1 MPPPPVLT
9 GRFAAAELGSTVYD
23 SNDLSTVRGGSL
35 ALLEIVRRVGERLE
49 KVFGSR
55 YRRLSSGA
63 SDLVYEIKGV
73 DGQSESALRRD
84 VAAVLEE
91 SRNQFWRLGESEAY
105 VKLADFT
112 FLDAAV
118 STDAMAA
125 LGHGDIA
132 SRIAAARAAAARQQ
146 YSILSVALPEITP
159 SAEWSVHP
167 RPCAIDR
174 LRPASETVRIG
185 PRQARVSRFTA
196 RRRAFGREEREHFYN
211 RILEQADAAGAA
223 TIKSLGD
230 LRFAVDLGQICVR
243 DEGDEALAL
252 RLRESL
258 HSKICVLYLDGNRF
272 SDAFAAL
279 AGEPKKL
286 AALSADIARRQAL
299 LLAAALDWLPGQA
312 DLRFTTDD
320 GETRLRFQT
329 LLWGGDEMAFVLP
342 AWAAFDFLAAI
353 EPALQYWQPMLGD
366 AKLTEE
372 SLTHG
377 VGLVFADRKMPIKLL
392 RDLAE
397 AVAVAAKAM
406 YPDAGAQA
414 LAHKKRQLPGAQALA
429 LDGLDLPET
438 SAAPLRRRLFELPA
452 ALDDGAMTAAFQLQ
466 LPDETFVAALA
477 RWRGLRK
484 ALPRTRA
491 HRLLRAIRDKA
502 GSLTKA
508 HRDPDYDFVRKELGR
523 AATTALQAGALAKA
537 LFDAGDLRYAEARM
551 LPLLTLLHLG
561 DYLDP
566 FKTTDTAS

>member
-35 ALLEIVRRVGERLE
+35 ALLEIVRRIDTRLAE
-49 KVFGSR
+49 AFGPR

-63 SDLVYEIKGV
+63 SDLVYEIKGD
-73 DGQSESALRRD
+73 DGQSESRLRTD
-84 VAAVLEE
+84 VAAVLEDA
-91 SRNQFWRLGESEAY
+91 RNQFWRLGEGEAD
-105 VKLADFT
+105 VRLADFT

-118 STDAMAA
+118 STDAMVA
-125 LGHGDIA
+125 LGHGDVA
-132 SRIAAARAAAARQQ
+132 SRVAAARAATARQQ
-146 YSILSVALPEITP
+146 YSILSVALPERLP
-159 SAEWSVHP
+159 ASQWMAQPPP

-185 PRQARVSRFTA
+185 RVKARVSRFTE
-196 RRRAFGREEREHFYN
+196 RRRAFGREERERFYN

-230 LRFAVDLGQICVR
+230 IGFAVDLGQICVR
-243 DEGDEALAL
+243 DEDDDALAG

-272 SDAFAAL
+272 GAAFAAK
-279 AGEPKKL
+279 AGEPEKL

-299 LLAAALDWLPGQA
+299 LLAAALDWLLGQA
-312 DLRFTTDD
+312 DLRFTV
-320 GETRLRFQT
+320 GEETRLRFQT

-353 EPALQYWQPMLGD
+353 EPALQNWHPMLGD
-366 AKLTEE
+366 AELTDEP
-372 SLTHG
+372 LTHG

-392 RDLAE
+392 RDLADE
-397 AVAVAAKAM
+397 VAVAAKAM

-414 LAHKKRQLPGAQALA
+414 LALE
-429 LDGLDLPET
+429 GLDLPET
-438 SAAPLRRRLFELPA
+438 SAVPLRRRLFELPA

-466 LPDETFVAALA
+466 LPGETFVAALA

-502 GSLTKA
+502 GNLTEA
-508 HRDPDYDFVRKELGR
+508 HHDPGNDFVRKELGR
-523 AATTALQAGALAKA
+523 VVSSSAHANEVEKA
-537 LFDAGDLRYAEARM
+537 LFDRNNPRYAEARM
-551 LPLLTLLHLG
+551 LPLLTLMHLG

-566 FKTTDTAS
+566 FKTTDSAS